1 MHYIT
6 NQSFMLENAKIC
18 LDFFQDCLLIYYMKS
33 SINYTFDSFRS
44 YITVGQQ
51 LWCKIWDKHTAG
63 LKQFLS
69 SVCGLRDKQACRQ
82 TLCEDT
88 RSSASLPYLLK
99 HSQSMMNGGLF
110 QFSSSMHILKKGCKI
125 LLGSEFTTFWFDSH
139 ARGLVRDEVF
149 LIALGYFVW
158 VGGLTHHAREDV
170 QRVAEIFFF
179 FLKATVFLQQAV
191 DGFKQQWVTE
201 EKKSKPAPIT
211 FALSGWWFVWFKDVF
226 TYSCRFCTLWSGF
239 EWCTGKQAPDNVC
252 AVKCTDVG
260 YLQRN
265 RAQPRLKKEANR
277 GD

>member
-1 MHYIT
+1 M
-6 NQSFMLENAKIC
+6 
-18 LDFFQDCLLIYYMKS
+18 
-33 SINYTFDSFRS
+33 
-44 YITVGQQ
+44 
-51 LWCKIWDKHTAG
+51 
-63 LKQFLS
+63 
-69 SVCGLRDKQACRQ
+69 CGLRDKQACRQ

-201 EKKSKPAPIT
+201 EKKANLLQSRSLWVDDGLSDSKMFLLTRAGFVHYEVVLSDALENRPQTMYAPLNAQMLGICNGT
-211 FALSGWWFVWFKDVF
+211 ELSLGLKKKRTGEIRHNWNGLEVAKVLPCQNRLSMLLKLSGKNPPCS
-226 TYSCRFCTLWSGF
+226 Y
-239 EWCTGKQAPDNVC
+239 
-252 AVKCTDVG
+252 
-260 YLQRN
+260 
-265 RAQPRLKKEANR
+265 
-277 GD
+277 